1 MKKEPAL
8 QAANQQLSEQN
19 KFTLILSMYTMINSQ
34 IFSSLNTISSIAIAA
49 NSAFAF
55 MALSKGWG
63 NLFSC
68 SIAFFVFSIISYGC
82 AIFSQHQM
90 KKYIINISVNDVLI
104 FHDTIVKVEKL
115 VMIFIILSC
124 ISIVSPIML
133 FIFIDFAISGSAQ
146 PLKGLLQ

>member
-55 MALSKGWG
+55 MAL
-63 NLFSC
+63 
-68 SIAFFVFSIISYGC
+68 
-82 AIFSQHQM
+82 
-90 KKYIINISVNDVLI
+90 
-104 FHDTIVKVEKL
+104 
-115 VMIFIILSC
+115 
-124 ISIVSPIML
+124 
-133 FIFIDFAISGSAQ
+133 
-146 PLKGLLQ
+146 

>member
-68 SIAFFVFSIISYGC
+68 SIGLFVFSIASYGC

-90 KKYIINISVNDVLI
+90 KKYIIDISANDVLK
-104 FHDTIVKVEKL
+104 FHAIIGKIEKS
-115 VMIFIILSC
+115 VMMFMILSC
-124 ISIVSPIML
+124 VSIASSIVL
-133 FIFIDFAISGSAQ
+133 FIFINFVIS
-146 PLKGLLQ
+146 

>member
-1 MKKEPAL
+1 
-8 QAANQQLSEQN
+8 
-19 KFTLILSMYTMINSQ
+19 
-34 IFSSLNTISSIAIAA
+34 
-49 NSAFAF
+49 

-90 KKYIINISVNDVLI
+90 KKYIINISVNDALI